1 MKESHSNNCFARVDP
16 HGQKTQLACFR
27 GGSHRWEVLIAI
39 IVVVVAAVLA
49 TLAVIQYRNH
59 LRNPRKDRVPERFSY
74 SLDDYHQVSPE
85 KIGFER
91 VWQIA
96 IPAEEIRALTVFQDT
111 AWIAADRSLFS
122 VKLSSKGGT
131 LGQQIESPVPARCL
145 AVGEWTDRD
154 NQPERLFFLGSDS
167 RVVVVRESGAIVGEW
182 NFFGT
187 KAIITDLIV
196 AGDDVFVADAG
207 NRVVH
212 RVDRFGEKIAEI
224 GYRDAE
230 RGILGFVIPSPYFSL
245 AWNGDGLLRVVN
257 PGVHR
262 IEFYTPDGDLEAFW
276 GKAGLDEQG
285 FCGCCN
291 PANIGLFKDGRI
303 VTAEKGIPRVK
314 VYSAQGELLSWVVS
328 PGYFA
333 NSAQW
338 KETRDQERL
347 PVLDVGVF
355 QAVQDGGSTEEWI
368 LILDP
373 ARKVLEA
380 FRPTSLNAHET
391 TNYEGD
397 PRL

>member
-1 MKESHSNNCFARVDP
+1 MKDSYADGQSPRMNEDREKMRSSRVR
-16 HGQKTQLACFR
+16 C
-27 GGSHRWEVLIAI
+27 GSHRWEALIAI
-39 IVVVVAAVLA
+39 VVVVVAAVLA
-49 TLAVIQYRNH
+49 AVAVIRYRNH

-74 SLDDYHQVSPE
+74 SLDGYHQVPAD
-85 KIGFER
+85 KIGFTR
-91 VWQIA
+91 AWQLA
-96 IPAEEIRALTVFQDT
+96 IPAEEIRGLTVFQDT
-111 AWIAADRSLFS
+111 AWIAADQSLLS
-122 VKLSSKGGT
+122 VSLSSQGGT

-145 AVGEWTDRD
+145 AVGEWPDRD
-154 NQPERLFFLGSDS
+154 NQLERFFFLGSDS
-167 RVVVVRESGAIVGEW
+167 RVVVIRESGTIVGEW

-196 AGDDVFVADAG
+196 AGDDVFIADAG
-207 NRVVH
+207 NRLVH
-212 RVDRFGEKIAEI
+212 RVDRFGEKSAEI
-224 GYRDAE
+224 GDRDPE
-230 RGILGFVIPSPYFSL
+230 RGIVGFVIPSPYFSL

-262 IEFYTPDGDLEAFW
+262 IEFYTPDGDLETFW
-276 GKAGLDEQG
+276 GKAGLDEEG

-291 PANIGLFKDGRI
+291 PANIALFKDGRV

-333 NSAQW
+333 DSAQW

-355 QAVQDGGSTEEWI
+355 QALQDGGATEEWI

-373 ARKVLEA
+373 ARRVLEA
-380 FRPTSLNAHET
+380 FRPTSLNVHET
-391 TNYEGD
+391 TNDEGD

>member
-1 MKESHSNNCFARVDP
+1 MKDIHPGDRRVSSDL
-16 HGQKTQLACFR
+16 QLRWA
-27 GGSHRWEVLIAI
+27 SHRWEIVIA
-39 IVVVVAAVLA
+39 VVVVIVAGG
-49 TLAVIQYRNH
+49 LAVWALMHYRNH
-59 LRNPRKDRVPERFSY
+59 LRNPRKDRIPERFSY
-74 SLDDYHQVSPE
+74 SLEDYQDVSPD

-91 VWQIA
+91 AWQIA
-96 IPAEEIRALTVFQDT
+96 VPGQEIRALTVLGDT
-111 AWIAADRSLFS
+111 AWIAADRSLLS
-122 VKLSSKGGT
+122 VSLGAEGGT
-131 LGQQIESPVPARCL
+131 LGATIESPVPARCL
-145 AVGEWTDRD
+145 AVGEWLDRD
-154 NQPERLFFLGSDS
+154 QRPERLFFLGSGAQ
-167 RVVVVRESGAIVGEW
+167 VVVIRESGAIAGEW
-182 NFFGT
+182 NFFGP
-187 KAIITDLIV
+187 KAIITDLVV

-207 NRVVH
+207 NRLVH

-230 RGILGFVIPSPYFSL
+230 RGIVGFVIPSPYFSL

-262 IEFYTPDGDLEAFW
+262 IELYSPDGDLEIFW
-276 GKAGLDEQG
+276 GKAGLDAQG

-291 PANIGLFKDGRI
+291 PASIALFKDGRI

-314 VYSAQGELLSWVVS
+314 VYSAHGDLICWVVS

-333 NSAQW
+333 DFAQW

-355 QAVQDGGSTEEWI
+355 EVVQQENAGDEWV

-380 FRPTSLNAHET
+380 FRPK
-391 TNYEGD
+391 
-397 PRL
+397 